1 MTREF
6 PEGRETRRETEKAVL
21 EETSLKTS
29 SSMIRKVT
37 CLDLVPVLG
46 PTELMIAAA
55 EGLVAVSQVVVSWV
69 VAIEGGHKATPL
81 KTLSDLLLF
90 RAGEKRG

>member
-1 MTREF
+1 MD
-6 PEGRETRRETEKAVL
+6 
-21 EETSLKTS
+21 
-29 SSMIRKVT
+29 I
-37 CLDLVPVLG
+37 LG